1 MRKVPSIYLLFFSSH
16 PVDIVVPYKSVGN
29 SYNSS
34 KNGNGFK
41 QKEGGFGL
49 DKRNK
54 FFIMRVVRHWHRLSR
69 EAVDAPLP
77 GSVQGQ
83 VG

>member
-41 QKEGGFGL
+41 QKEGGFRL
-49 DKRNK
+49 DRKKK
-54 FFIMRVVRHWHRLSR
+54 FFMMTVVRHRNRLPR
-69 EAVDAPLP
+69 GVVDI
-77 GSVQGQ
+77 
-83 VG
+83 